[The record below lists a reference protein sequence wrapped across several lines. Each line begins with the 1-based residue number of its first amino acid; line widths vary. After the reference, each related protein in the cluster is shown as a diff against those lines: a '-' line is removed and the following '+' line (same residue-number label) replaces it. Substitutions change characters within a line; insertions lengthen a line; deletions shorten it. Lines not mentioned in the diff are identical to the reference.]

1 MPLRPVVRL
10 SRSPEL
16 AGRYSCDY
24 YGHSVAIGL
33 ASRRRSHVRQC
44 YTSERDLGVPFASF
58 NALTGHR
65 SCVPEDTACCCNS
78 AVGTGAGYRRLS
90 GGGLLTPS
98 GDWDSGN
105 PAFAISRGSSRR
117 AAPYAWARPPVSW
130 HAIVPFT
137 FRVLG
142 QPSDPEITPLISARC
157 AGDITLRL
165 VAQQQQSA
173 ATATDGTDLMRSPK
187 SSELPQ
193 RPLSTAMPLDGKEKV
208 YGSIP

>member
-1 MPLRPVVRL
+1 MPGQGIAPAPQR
-10 SRSPEL
+10 
-16 AGRYSCDY
+16 
-24 YGHSVAIGL
+24 I
-33 ASRRRSHVRQC
+33 
-44 YTSERDLGVPFASF
+44 
-58 NALTGHR
+58 
-65 SCVPEDTACCCNS
+65 TACCCNS
-78 AVGTGAGYRRLS
+78 AAGTGAGYRRLS

-142 QPSDPEITPLISARC
+142 QPSDPEISPLISARC

-165 VAQQQQSA
+165 VAQQQIS
-173 ATATDGTDLMRSPK
+173 TATSPPSTDHIRPK
-187 SSELPQ
+187 QAPELHQ
-193 RPLSTAMPLDGKEKV
+193 RPALTSMPLV
-208 YGSIP
+208 

>member
-1 MPLRPVVRL
+1 MPRQDIAP
-10 SRSPEL
+10 
-16 AGRYSCDY
+16 
-24 YGHSVAIGL
+24 
-33 ASRRRSHVRQC
+33 ASRRI
-44 YTSERDLGVPFASF
+44 A
-58 NALTGHR
+58 
-65 SCVPEDTACCCNS
+65 ACCCNS
-78 AVGTGAGYRRLS
+78 AAGTGAGYRRLS

-142 QPSDPEITPLISARC
+142 QPLDPEISPLISARC
-157 AGDITLRL
+157 AGYITLRL

-173 ATATDGTDLMRSPK
+173 ATAPHDTDPMRP
-187 SSELPQ
+187 SSASGL
-193 RPLSTAMPLDGKEKV
+193 RHRLLSTALPLDGKEMIHS
-208 YGSIP
+208 SILRCARHCRVCGDQCPSRAARDAAGRARPVSLCRA